1 MISNKIILLLALILA
16 LTFFALGRY
25 TSTQAK
31 TVTQT
36 QTKVDETTHDT
47 VKTHETVTEKKSKD
61 GTDTIVTVIDTAAQ
75 ANTKIDLDT
84 QSKSIITKASP
95 RTNISAL
102 AATSIHNPFGPP
114 QYGLSVNREVLGPI
128 TIGAFGLTG
137 GTFGISIGLNF

>member
-1 MISNKIILLLALILA
+1 MISNKTILLLALILA

-31 TVTQT
+31 TVTKKQ
-36 QTKVDETTHDT
+36 KKLNKTTHNKS
-47 VKTHETVTEKKSKD
+47 KTHEKFTKKKSKD

-75 ANTKIDLDT
+75 ASTKIDSDT
-84 QSKSIITKASP
+84 QSKSIVTKASP

-128 TIGAFGLTG
+128 TVGAFGLTG